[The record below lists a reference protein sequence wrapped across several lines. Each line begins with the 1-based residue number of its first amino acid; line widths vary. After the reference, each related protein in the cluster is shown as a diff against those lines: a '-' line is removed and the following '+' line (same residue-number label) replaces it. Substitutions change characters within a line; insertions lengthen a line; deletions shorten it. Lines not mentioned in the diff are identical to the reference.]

1 MDPVPSSLGA
11 PSALM
16 PRSPLH
22 AAPRIALTVGAVAFL
37 ADASAI
43 PLATLAHHLSDSL
56 PILLATTSFAAVGCF
71 VAYRQP
77 RNPVGWLMLALGTSS
92 LVGLDAIAYS
102 LVRYRLG
109 HADLP
114 LGLVAVFLTPLEWA
128 SVLLLLPLP
137 VLLFPDGRLS
147 RPWRRLMWSYL
158 AIATIW
164 LIGLV
169 ALDVEGLVR
178 PLIVDSGGSFV
189 TVDTPPAGWERFA
202 TNGLVVIV
210 YVALALAGVARQLL
224 AFRGSTG
231 ERRQQLKWLLGAGAV
246 CFLGLFAAL
255 ASGSNP
261 TGVAAVVSDAG
272 LIAITALPVG
282 FGIGILKYR
291 LYDIDRIISRTIS
304 YTIVTGLLVGLF
316 AGLVLL
322 ATRALPFSSPV
333 GVAAATLA
341 AAALFNPLRRRTQ
354 RLVDRRFN
362 RARYDSEA
370 TVAGF
375 AARLRDAVDPDTI
388 RNELL
393 DATGRT
399 LEPTHASVW
408 IRRD

>member
-1 MDPVPSSLGA
+1 MDRVPNALSGLGA
-11 PSALM
+11 VM
-16 PRSPLH
+16 PGSLLRPV
-22 AAPRIALTVGAVAFL
+22 PRIALTIGAAAFL
-37 ADASAI
+37 VDATAI
-43 PLATLAHHLSDSL
+43 PLAALAHHVSDSL
-56 PILLATTSFAAVGCF
+56 PIFLAATSFAAVGCL

-77 RNPVGWLMLALGTSS
+77 RNPVGWLMLALGTGS
-92 LVGLDAIAYS
+92 LVGLDAVAYS
-102 LVRYRLG
+102 LLRYRLG
-109 HADLP
+109 HAGLP
-114 LGLVAVFLTPLEWA
+114 LGLVAVVLAPLEWV
-128 SVLLLLPLP
+128 SVLLFLPLP

-147 RPWRRLMWSYL
+147 RPWRRLMWCYV
-158 AIATIW
+158 AFAAVW
-164 LIGLV
+164 LIGLL
-169 ALDVEGLVR
+169 ALDVDGLVR
-178 PLIVDSGGSFV
+178 PLNIDSGGSFV
-189 TVDTPPAGWERFA
+189 SVDTPPAGWERFG

-210 YVALALAGVARQLL
+210 YALLAFAGVARQLL

-261 TGVAAVVSDAG
+261 TGVVAVVGDAG
-272 LIAITALPVG
+272 LIAIAALPVG
-282 FGIGILKYR
+282 FGVGILKFR

-304 YTIVTGLLVGLF
+304 YTVVTALLAGLF

-341 AAALFNPLRRRTQ
+341 AAALFNPLRRWTQ

-362 RARYDSEA
+362 RARYDFEA

-375 AARLRDAVDPDTI
+375 AARLRDAVDADTI
-388 RNELL
+388 RGELL

-399 LEPTHASVW
+399 LEPSHASVW
-408 IRRD
+408 TRRD